1 MAAHSRRGLPGSGL
15 RFFKLGV
22 VDVGWGFL
30 TSALGVSVGLRGA
43 GWATTLIA
51 AWLAG
56 VGERR
61 RKAVL
66 TRLRGLLSTGPGGA
80 GRVEHFCKS
89 GDLAGL
95 VCACGLVCLGGASE
109 CCVSGGFGGGET
121 GLFSCGGLRRFSLA
135 FSLGEGVLGLCL
147 SSLEPAVDRDVTRYV
162 CPLQLPLRL
171 GGSGSRDV
179 GGLPG
184 GVRGGT
190 RQAGLARR
198 RATLSMYAPRG
209 GSL

>member
-1 MAAHSRRGLPGSGL
+1 M
-15 RFFKLGV
+15 
-22 VDVGWGFL
+22 
-30 TSALGVSVGLRGA
+30 GLRGA

-80 GRVEHFCKS
+80 GRVQRFCKS

-95 VCACGLVCLGGASE
+95 VCACGLVCLGGASK

-121 GLFSCGGLRRFSLA
+121 GLFSCGGLRRFSLG
-135 FSLGEGVLGLCL
+135 FS
-147 SSLEPAVDRDVTRYV
+147 
-162 CPLQLPLRL
+162 
-171 GGSGSRDV
+171 SR
-179 GGLPG
+179 
-184 GVRGGT
+184 RGG
-190 RQAGLARR
+190 AGFVFVEFRAGCRSGRYEMRLPPFNSRCVWGARDPGRSAASREGPAAGRARLARR